1 MSYEPNDKLDIHF
14 DVEGVGLIIFDK
26 GKSIF
31 ALSKQDYW
39 IQEKQQDR
47 ILISYG
53 CVGGKIEQGETMIKA
68 AIREAHEEI
77 MTDIEIK
84 SSKKTYL
91 IDLKM
96 SVRFLEQKRKINPIA
111 IYFVKYPGKPGDPT
125 KTSQSFIGKIYVF
138 FAKLKGDPKPASE
151 VPAILFTDWEIVQK
165 NIGVYFPL
173 SKFLKHGKIIE
184 QFKIPENS
192 FLYPMWTP
200 EIIGK
205 ALDCQILKK
214 LI

>member
-1 MSYEPNDKLDIHF
+1 MSYEPNDKLDIHY

-26 GKSIF
+26 AKSIF

-53 CVGGKIEQGETMIKA
+53 CVGGKIEQGETMIQA

-96 SVRFLEQKRKINPIA
+96 SVRFLEQKWKINPIA

-125 KTSQSFIGKIYVF
+125 KTSHSFIGKIYVF

-165 NIGVYFPL
+165 NIGAYFPL

-184 QFKIPENS
+184 QVKIPENS
-192 FLYPMWTP
+192 LLYPMWTP

-205 ALDCQILKK
+205 ALNCQILKK